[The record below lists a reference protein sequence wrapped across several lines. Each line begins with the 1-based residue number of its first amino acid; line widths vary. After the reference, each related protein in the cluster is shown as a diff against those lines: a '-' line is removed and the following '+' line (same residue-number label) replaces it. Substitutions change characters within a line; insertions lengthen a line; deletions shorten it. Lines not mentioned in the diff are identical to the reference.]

1 MSIIIY
7 RKGSGDPVKVGPFGF
22 EHSIATGNFFLSK
35 EEAVLA
41 GVITDPG
48 ENGMTEDEIRQVAKE
63 KGISQ
68 WWTKKPERLLQ
79 EMSDA
84 DKD

>member
-1 MSIIIY
+1 MAIIIY

-22 EHSIATGNFFLSK
+22 EHSIATGSFFLSK

-41 GVITDPG
+41 GAITDPK
-48 ENGMTEDEIRQVAKE
+48 ENGMTEEQIRQAAKE

-79 EMSDA
+79 EMNGANED
-84 DKD
+84 